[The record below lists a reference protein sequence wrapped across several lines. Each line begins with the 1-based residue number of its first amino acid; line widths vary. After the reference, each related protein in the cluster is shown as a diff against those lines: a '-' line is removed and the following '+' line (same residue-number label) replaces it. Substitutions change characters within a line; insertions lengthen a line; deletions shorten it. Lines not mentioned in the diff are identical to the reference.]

1 MGIFANTINNNLDDI
16 IIKSEL
22 KNCISESLRNSS
34 SINNS
39 TLDKFIILDNNEKN
53 IGIDFNN
60 IGDLKF
66 KKSNITLTSKIINI
80 ITSFEYSFYVKGF
93 NTDKDLPVIFELLI
107 EGGDKKKDFNI
118 IADNIQLRLILNNTF
133 KAKNLNIKIINN
145 FSDSKYLDNF
155 LISLFSRSKKIRNNV
170 GEINIDAKDITY
182 KDYFDKDKCPFYNIC
197 SGSDLV
203 GKFPQINIDQNNN
216 YDTYKIYLNF
226 GYNTQKSTTYLI
238 DNILRTNH
246 EVLKKSLNDIMW
258 NMFKPIPDNIDHFI
272 LKNYYKGVTIT
283 KPTE

>member
-16 IIKSEL
+16 IIKSEFI
-22 KNCISESLRNSS
+22 NCISESLRDPSNT
-34 SINNS
+34 NKEE
-39 TLDKFIILDNNEKN
+39 LDKFIIFDNYKKF
-53 IGIDFNN
+53 IGIDLNN
-60 IGDLKF
+60 IGNLKF
-66 KKSNITLTSKIINI
+66 KKTTVTLSSKMVNI
-80 ITSFEYSFYVKGF
+80 IMCFEYTVYINMDIEKKYS
-93 NTDKDLPVIFELLI
+93 PIFELMV
-107 EGGDKKKDFNI
+107 EGGNKKKDFNI
-118 IADNIQLRLILNNTF
+118 ITNNIQLKLILNNTF

-226 GYNTQKSTTYLI
+226 GYSAQKSTTYLI

-283 KPTE
+283 KPAE